1 MFGTTNSTTSGG
13 GIKSYTGEVTIDSY
27 GSTPTI
33 TNPANSENIEINIFS
48 ELSGGNQNTLKF
60 YYYSNLAKS
69 GIIGLYDNTDNN
81 QAFYCKV
88 GLTKLFPE
96 ISVNSIK
103 FPLCPYSAN
112 MKYYWEIICYE

>member
-27 GSTPTI
+27 GNTPTI
-33 TNPANSENIEINIFS
+33 TNPANSKNIEINIFS
-48 ELSGGNQNTLKF
+48 ELSVGNQNSLKF
-60 YYYSNLAKS
+60 YHYSNLAKY
-69 GIIGLYDNTDNN
+69 GIIGIYNDTNDNY
-81 QAFYCKV
+81 AFYCEVGFAKV
-88 GLTKLFPE
+88 FPE

-103 FPLCPYSAN
+103 FPSCTYSPN